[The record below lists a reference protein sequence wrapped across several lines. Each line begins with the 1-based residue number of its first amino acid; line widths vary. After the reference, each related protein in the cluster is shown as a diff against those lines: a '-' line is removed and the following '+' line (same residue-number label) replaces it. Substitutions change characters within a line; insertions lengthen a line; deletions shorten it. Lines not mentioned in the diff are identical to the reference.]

1 MAVDISISPWNR
13 LVRLA
18 PPGTNTVDLQ
28 AAADRYALTADV
40 YAAAADLWE
49 EAAMMIDITPDDT
62 TEPLPLDKR
71 EIRSISQDGISVT
84 YAGDGM
90 IGNGFSANVS
100 SASQMMK
107 RARYFRSKAKGKSV
121 LVHDAEYDPW
131 KNRGRTELDPDI
143 IIPVNE
149 VTEL

>member
-13 LVRLA
+13 LIKLA
-18 PPGTNTVDLQ
+18 PPGSTTPDMQ
-28 AAADRYALTADV
+28 DAADRYALTADV

-49 EAAMMIDITPDDT
+49 EAALAVDLSTDDEAAT
-62 TEPLPLDKR
+62 VPLDQR

-84 YAGDGM
+84 YASDGLN
-90 IGNGFSANVS
+90 GYGFSAR
-100 SASQMMK
+100 SASAAKMMA
-107 RARYFRSKAKGKSV
+107 RARFLRSRAKAKSV
-121 LVHDAEYDPW
+121 LVHDPEYDPW
-131 KNRGRTELDPDI
+131 RGTNNYVDPDV